1 MLSIVPLMAGGG
13 MYETGAG
20 GSAPKHVHQLVEENH
35 LRWDSLGE
43 FLALGACFEELGNKI
58 GNKRAALLGTTLDA
72 AIGTLLENDKGPS
85 RKTGELDNRGSQFYL
100 ALYWAQE
107 LAAQTEDQELANHF
121 APLAKALAEN
131 EDAIVSELAGVQG
144 DSVDIGGYY
153 YPDREKTTAVMR
165 PSNTFNSALEDAR
178 R

>member
-1 MLSIVPLMAGGG
+1 LMAGGG

-43 FLALGACFEELGNKI
+43 FLALGACFEDLGNKT
-58 GNKRAALLGTTLDA
+58 GNKRAALLGKTLDG
-72 AIGTLLENDKGPS
+72 AIGKLLENDKGPS

-107 LAAQTEDQELANHF
+107 LAEQTEDQELADHF
-121 APLAKALAEN
+121 AQLAKTLSEKEEAV
-131 EDAIVSELAGVQG
+131 VSELAEVQG
-144 DSVDIGGYY
+144 NSVDIGGYY
-153 YPDREKTTAVMR
+153 YPDREKTMAVMR
-165 PSNTFNSALEDAR
+165 PSKTLNETLAAAKG
-178 R
+178 

>member
-1 MLSIVPLMAGGG
+1 

-20 GSAPKHVHQLVEENH
+20 GSAPKHVSQLLEENH

-43 FLALGACFEELGNKI
+43 FLALAVSLED
-58 GNKRAALLGTTLDA
+58 LGTRTGNERAKILAKTLDTA
-72 AIGTLLENDKGPS
+72 TGKLLDNRKNPS

-107 LAAQTEDQELANHF
+107 LAAQGEDKELAEHF
-121 APLAKALAEN
+121 AALATALASDQDVIVAELN
-131 EDAIVSELAGVQG
+131 EAQG
-144 DSVDIGGYY
+144 NPVDIGGYY

-165 PSNTFNSALEDAR
+165 PSATFNAALAAAGA
-178 R
+178 

>member
-1 MLSIVPLMAGGG
+1 
-13 MYETGAG
+13 
-20 GSAPKHVHQLVEENH
+20 VEENH

-43 FLALGACFEELGNKI
+43 FLALGACFEDLGDKT

-72 AIGTLLENDKGPS
+72 AIGKLLENDKGPS

-107 LAAQTEDQELANHF
+107 LAAQSEDKELADHF
-121 APLAKALAEN
+121 AALAKSLAEK
-131 EDAIVSELAGVQG
+131 EDAVVSELAEVQG
-144 DSVDIGGYY
+144 NLVDIGGYY

-165 PSNTFNSALEDAR
+165 PSKTFNETLQAAQG
-178 R
+178 